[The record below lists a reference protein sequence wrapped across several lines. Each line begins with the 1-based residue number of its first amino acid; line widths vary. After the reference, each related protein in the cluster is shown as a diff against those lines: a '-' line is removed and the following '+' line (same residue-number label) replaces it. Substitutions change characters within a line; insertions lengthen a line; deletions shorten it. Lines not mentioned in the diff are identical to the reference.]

1 MPTITPQ
8 PVLTVIGQTPG
19 GSSPK
24 KERSPGEIR
33 RGGLTRQTENSEGP
47 VLDRTSFFARPPVT
61 PSVEEAVLKM
71 LHKTGP
77 GCLDDLVLKLPE
89 FSWSQ
94 VFLAVDRMSR
104 HGLLTLR
111 RLKYSSYHVAL
122 SSRPTSS
129 RPPLQTEG
137 ATI

>member
-8 PVLTVIGQTPG
+8 SALTVIGQTPG
-19 GSSPK
+19 GSPQR

-47 VLDRTSFFARPPVT
+47 VLDRTSFFARRPVSS
-61 PSVEEAVLKM
+61 SVEEAVLEM

-77 GCLDDLVLKLPE
+77 CCLDDLVLKLTE

-104 HGLLTLR
+104 HGLLMLR
-111 RLKYSSYHVAL
+111 RLKYSSYYVAL
-122 SSRPTSS
+122 SSRQTAS

-137 ATI
+137 AII